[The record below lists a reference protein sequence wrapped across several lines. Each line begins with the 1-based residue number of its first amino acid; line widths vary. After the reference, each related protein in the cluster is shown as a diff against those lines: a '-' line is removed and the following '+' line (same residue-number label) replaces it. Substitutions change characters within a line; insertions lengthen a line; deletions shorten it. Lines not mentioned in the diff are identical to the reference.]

1 MRERMNRGG
10 AAPRWAAHCALVVA
24 AAGLLVV
31 AGCSDPLGVETP
43 DVVDPDDLDT
53 EEGLSAQRVG
63 AFGDFALAYGG
74 SAQETAVQGVIT
86 TTGLLTD
93 EIVHSGTQNGRV
105 EMDARRAD
113 DRNERTFETYQNLHR
128 ARRSA
133 ESAAAS
139 FESAD
144 GASDRRRA
152 LAELYSLAGFA
163 EIFFGESFCS
173 GVPMGG
179 LENGEPANGEPL
191 TTEEIFQRA
200 LDHFGQAL
208 SHARA
213 AGDGD
218 LESLASVGAGRAL
231 LNLGQ
236 FQLAAD
242 TVEGVETG
250 FEYAIN
256 YSSNSNRQ
264 VNGVFSA
271 IQEFGRLSVVNA
283 EGSNGIGYLDAHD
296 QGDPRTPWEDGGSGF
311 DSSVDLLL
319 QLKYTDRASP
329 IVLADGIEARLLEA
343 EAALRA
349 NEPGTFEQIHNDLR
363 ARLDSD
369 DVGDVDTDTMSAQE
383 RVDFHFR
390 ERALWMWLTGHRLG
404 DMRRLVRQYG
414 RDAESVYPSGSYF
427 KPQFS
432 TYGDA
437 LTLIVPF
444 EERNNPNFDGCLDT
458 GA

>member
-1 MRERMNRGG
+1 MREPMNRGG
-10 AAPRWAAHCALVVA
+10 GPRWALHCALVVG

-31 AGCSDPLGVETP
+31 GGCSDPLGVETP
-43 DVVDPDDLDT
+43 DVVDPDDLGS
-53 EEGLSAQRVG
+53 EEGLAAQRVG

-74 SAQETAVQGVIT
+74 SAQETAVQGIVT

-105 EMDARRAD
+105 QMDARRAD
-113 DRNERTFETYQNLHR
+113 DRNERTVETYQNLHR

-139 FESAD
+139 YEA
-144 GASDRRRA
+144 ASDAADRRRA
-152 LAELYSLAGFA
+152 LAELYALAGFA
-163 EIFFGESFCS
+163 EVFFGESFCS

-179 LENGEPANGEPL
+179 LEGGEPANGEPL
-191 TTEEIFQRA
+191 ATEEIFERA
-200 LDHFGQAL
+200 LGHFDEAL
-208 SHARA
+208 SHAQA
-213 AGDGD
+213 ADD
-218 LESLASVGAGRAL
+218 SQLESLASVGAGRAL
-231 LNLGQ
+231 LNLGD
-236 FQLAAD
+236 FDLAAD
-242 TVEGVETG
+242 TVDGVETG

-271 IQEFGRLSVVNA
+271 IQEFGRLSVVDA
-283 EGSNGIGYLDAHD
+283 EGANGIGYLEAHD

-329 IVLADGIEARLLEA
+329 IVLADGVEARLVDA

-349 NEPGTFEQIHNDLR
+349 GETGTFEQIHNDLR
-363 ARLDSD
+363 ARLDSE
-369 DVGDVDTDTMSAQE
+369 DVGAIDADTMSAQE

-390 ERALWMWLTGHRLG
+390 ERALWLWLTGHRLG
-404 DMRRLVRQYG
+404 DMRRLVRQYD